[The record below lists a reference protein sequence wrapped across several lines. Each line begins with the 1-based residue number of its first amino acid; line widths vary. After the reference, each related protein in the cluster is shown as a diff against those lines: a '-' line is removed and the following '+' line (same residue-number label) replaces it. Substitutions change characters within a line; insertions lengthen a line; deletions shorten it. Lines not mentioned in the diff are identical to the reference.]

1 MAEFVRPPKQK
12 NRNVSRI
19 DSPGI
24 NLHGWQVRVQRQGKQ
39 YSKFF
44 PDREY
49 EGSWEDA
56 LEAAKVYR
64 DDLVKKLP
72 ASGSDPTAAAMAR
85 NKSGV
90 RGLWVASKGAGALYV
105 QVGLRDD
112 AGKLHSKSFS
122 ITKLGASKALMR
134 AAEALHEIQKE
145 LNQPVEDPQ
154 EMHDKA
160 LPYVE
165 KRIDRAKRRR
175 HYY

>member
-1 MAEFVRPPKQK
+1 MADFVRPPKQK
-12 NRNVSRI
+12 NRNISRI

-44 PDREY
+44 PDRDY
-49 EGSWEDA
+49 DGSWEDA
-56 LEAAKVYR
+56 IEAAKVYR
-64 DDLVKKLP
+64 DELVGSLP

-112 AGKLHSKSFS
+112 KGKLHSKSFS
-122 ITKLGASKALMR
+122 ITKLGASDALWKG
-134 AAEALHEIQKE
+134 AQALNEIQKQLGE
-145 LNQPVEDPQ
+145 PIEEPKS
-154 EMHDKA
+154 MHEKA

-165 KRIDRAKRRR
+165 KRVEKAAAGRR
-175 HYY
+175 Y